1 MCGNFG
7 FICTSSPFKNGDLL
21 SDRMINLFFTL
32 AHETEI
38 RGEQA
43 GGGLTL
49 AYNSRRQIVFVGHKI
64 VNPKRK
70 NLTKELELGF
80 RRIRRQA
87 LRSGL
92 KSLPTNIIGAWHYR
106 FGTSGPPAVLE
117 THWHEW
123 MPARIQ
129 TVWQIE
135 NNQWL
140 ARQKNINHRITH
152 NGDFDS
158 WQLFGETVDF
168 VSLGLWLERVLHT
181 PNNTVGD
188 SPKIAGMMDLL
199 ITQGMWLASV
209 RLAYQQAIARS
220 MAEVFGDHA
229 PSKSALN
236 TAPTL
241 IQLKKWSEIF
251 ETSFIEQIGGLSSA
265 TDILQIEQ
273 QVYLQERISQKLLKN
288 KELADLNENQLKSF
302 VQEAIAAFFYNDVYR
317 ATQLFMAQA
326 EGSFGLVITST
337 LTPDKLI
344 LIALGQ
350 PITLGFNPQ
359 EKCTIYASE
368 PAAVDLALSGQPGAY
383 RLDLDQ
389 NAGEIGVIGATELLI
404 YSMTENREIS
414 DEELAQRKVL
424 LQENPY
430 LTKSV
435 ENLRNQ
441 SSDPIAMDLKNIPG
455 IFQKILNTWD
465 DPTSLN
471 RQSAEYFLNFLITKA
486 KYLQSKQRKLA
497 ELELDPNLAESRH
510 VDILITGVEN
520 SLCLGEQ
527 FGKDLKTLFPLLSVK
542 TMSSNMVLQNLQY
555 DFNSLGLVKQSIVF
569 AITRSGQT
577 FPTRQVLHA
586 CDLLVRQGVIRD
598 FFILTSEPTSFIGSR
613 LAQPTFPGENFSR
626 RIFTSGS
633 GRNTSEPATA
643 SVAATHQTLT
653 ELLFYL
659 AHWMQIT
666 FPDSQPLGMT
676 FSPADLSV
684 LTEIKEQFIQ
694 QNIPDIL
701 GTTVTGQV
709 KPSRLHRQL
718 TESGKKWAWHILEN
732 PFAWAIQALYVTIS
746 IGWLIPFGYTIPFAQ
761 TLFKGILWF
770 FHITLTPFL
779 LKVFTSGLVLTDI
792 IIYIFGAWLWTLIL
806 RLLQKRQVFAR
817 TGKRSLVIGDIPW
830 VHKILENYVSKLFS
844 LSYGIT
850 SLEVHGTNPQD
861 YLLHEFAHR
870 VNRGTLLFLGI
881 PDGRF
886 SEKLKCKENAVLMTG
901 KQANGI
907 HHLRTGPEIVTISSN
922 PGLHHPSFSTNIQL
936 PSNLFKNDVR
946 SPEKIPT
953 NNLIENLRESR
964 FSAFSRLL
972 SSYVFFWALAKQV
985 ASFPLLQYTY
995 WKSQSRTKIMTTA
1008 APVSATHLDRPEQ
1021 EEVSIL
1027 DLASF
1032 ANREQS

>member
-7 FICTSSPFKNGDLL
+7 VICTSSLFKNGDLL
-21 SDRMINLFFTL
+21 SERMINLFFTL

-49 AYNSRRQIVFVGHKI
+49 AYNLRKQIVFVGHKI

-70 NLTKELELGF
+70 NLTKELELRF

-87 LRSGL
+87 VRSGF
-92 KSLPTNIIGAWHYR
+92 KTLPATTMGAWHYR
-106 FGTSGPPAVLE
+106 FGTSGPPAILE

-123 MPARIQ
+123 MPARIH

-152 NGDFDS
+152 NGDFDG
-158 WQLFGETVDF
+158 WQLFGKTVDF
-168 VSLGLWLERVLHT
+168 ISLGLWLERVLHT
-181 PNNTVGD
+181 PNHTVGD

-199 ITQGMWLASV
+199 ITQGIWLAAV
-209 RLAYQQAIARS
+209 RLAYQWAIATS
-220 MAEVFGDHA
+220 IEEVFGDDQ
-229 PSKSALN
+229 PDKSAPN

-241 IQLKKWSEIF
+241 IQLNKWSEIF
-251 ETSFIEQIGGLSSA
+251 ETAFIEQISGLSSA

-273 QVYLQERISQKLLKN
+273 QAYLQQQITEKFLESQ
-288 KELADLNENQLKSF
+288 ELPQLNEGQLKSF
-302 VQEAIAAFFYNDVYR
+302 VKEAIAAFFYNDVYH
-317 ATQLFMAQA
+317 ATQLFMAKA
-326 EGSFGLVITST
+326 EGSFGLVIIST
-337 LTPDKLI
+337 LAPEKLT
-344 LIALGQ
+344 LTALGQ
-350 PITLGFNPQ
+350 PITLGFDPQ

-368 PAAVDLALSGQPGAY
+368 PAAIDLALSHQPGAY

-389 NAGEIGVIGATELLI
+389 NAGEIAVIGATELLI
-404 YSMTENREIS
+404 YSMTEDREIP
-414 DEELAQRKVL
+414 DYQLTQRQVL

-430 LTKSV
+430 ITTSV

-441 SSDPIAMDLKNIPG
+441 SPDPIAKDLQNIPS
-455 IFQKILNTWD
+455 IFQKIVNNWT

-471 RQSAEYFLNFLITKA
+471 RQSAEYLLNFLITKA
-486 KYLQSKQRKLA
+486 KYVQTKQHKLA
-497 ELELDPNLAESRH
+497 ELQLDPNLAESRH

-542 TMSSNMVLQNLQY
+542 TMSSNVVLQNLQY

-569 AITRSGQT
+569 AITCSGQT
-577 FPTRQVLHA
+577 FPTRQVLYA

-613 LAQPTFPGENFSR
+613 LASPTFPGENFSR
-626 RIFTSGS
+626 RLFTGGS

-666 FPDSQPLGMT
+666 FPDSQPLGMRL
-676 FSPADLSV
+676 SPADLLV
-684 LTEIKEQFIQ
+684 LKEIKRQFIQ
-694 QNIPDIL
+694 QNVPDIL

-718 TESGKKWAWHILEN
+718 TQTGKKWAWHIIEN
-732 PFAWAIQALYVTIS
+732 PLAWAIQALYVTIS
-746 IGWLIPFGYTIPFAQ
+746 IGWLIPFGYTIPLAQ
-761 TLFKGILWF
+761 TLFKGLFWAW
-770 FHITLTPFL
+770 HIALTPFL
-779 LKVFTSGLVLTDI
+779 LQLFTAGLVLTDI

-806 RLLQKRQVFAR
+806 RFMQKRQLFAR

-861 YLLHEFAHR
+861 HLLHEFAHR
-870 VNRGTLLFLGI
+870 MNRGTLLFLGI

-886 SEKLKCKENAVLMTG
+886 SDKLKCKENAVLMTG

-907 HHLRTGPEIVTISSN
+907 HHLKTGPEIVTISSN
-922 PGLHHPSFSTNIQL
+922 PSLHNQSFATNIQL
-936 PSNLFKNDVR
+936 PSNFSGENISSL
-946 SPEKIPT
+946 EKIPT

-1008 APVSATHLDRPEQ
+1008 SPVSAAHLNRPEQ
-1021 EEVSIL
+1021 EEVSML
-1027 DLASF
+1027 DLYS
-1032 ANREQS
+1032 RKRVD